1 MNNDTTKAYETAA
14 AAGIDINALTLTGTE
29 KQVKFARDLIARAVA
44 DLLKVYHL
52 NAAGIDALATIINGY
67 TTAEVLD
74 NRINASH
81 LLAALKAAARKAN
94 A

>member
-1 MNNDTTKAYETAA
+1 MNNDTTKAYEIA
-14 AAGIDINALTLTGTE
+14 AAGIDINALNLTGTE
-29 KQVKFARDLIARAVA
+29 KQVKFASDLLARAVA

-52 NAAGIDALATIINGY
+52 NAAGIAALATIINGY

-81 LLAALKAAARKAN
+81 LLAALKSAARKN